1 MMHAL
6 QSLQLFDQSILDT
19 PVTTWLD
26 LIKQKVKEPSTI
38 NVKGALTK
46 YLTRNMVR
54 DVDAAVEAIEWL
66 GMLSKT
72 PVNDS
77 VPIDALCHLLQE
89 KLRFK
94 EGEKDMVAMFHTV
107 MGKLP
112 DGTYE
117 RHTSRLLAFGTPGGD
132 SAVAATVGYATAVA
146 AELILQ
152 GQIKETGV
160 IIPTM
165 KEIYQPM
172 LKRLQELGIT
182 YTESTENFTM

>member
-1 MMHAL
+1 MHAL
-6 QSLQLFDQSILDT
+6 QCLQLFDQSVLAS
-19 PVTTWLD
+19 PVSNWLD
-26 LIKQKVKEPSTI
+26 LVKQKVKEPSTI

-46 YLTRNMVR
+46 YLARNQVR
-54 DVDAAVEAIEWL
+54 DVDAAVDAMEWL

-72 PVNDS
+72 PVEGA
-77 VPIDALCHLLQE
+77 VPLDALCTLLQE
-89 KLRFK
+89 RLRFK

-107 MGKLP
+107 LGKLP
-112 DGTYE
+112 DGSYE

-146 AELILQ
+146 AELVLQ

-182 YTESTENFTM
+182 YTENTESFNI